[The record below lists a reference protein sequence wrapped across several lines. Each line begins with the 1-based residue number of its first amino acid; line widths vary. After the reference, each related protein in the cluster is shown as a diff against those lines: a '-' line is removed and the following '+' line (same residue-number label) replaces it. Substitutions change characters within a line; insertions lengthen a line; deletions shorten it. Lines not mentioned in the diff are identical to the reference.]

1 MRFQSGLMSLVTGEN
16 RFAMKTLLI
25 TIILT
30 LLLPLT
36 LCSRHPLTIDNVI
49 YNPPVV
55 FAGYVN
61 KEYDSLPGNL
71 TWPNTCELLH
81 DTLRMHFYS
90 ESFHVADKIWYGD
103 LLILT
108 LLPDA
113 NDSLISTR
121 SVFLHMARYIDMN
134 YSYDVTP
141 ADSDD
146 LFNNRAEMRALNL
159 SRIHGAAIGI
169 DKISVLSTA
178 LTGNTDLVI
187 TDGRIFGT
195 VP

>member
-1 MRFQSGLMSLVTGEN
+1 MTIVDTSSIDS
-16 RFAMKTLLI
+16 FAMKTLLVAI
-25 TIILT
+25 SLT

-36 LCSRHPLTIDNVI
+36 YCARHPLTIDNVI

-55 FAGYVN
+55 FVGFVN

-71 TWPNTCELLH
+71 KWPNTCELLH

-90 ESFHVADKIWYGD
+90 ETFHVADKIWYGD
-103 LLILT
+103 QLILT
-108 LLPDA
+108 LLPCA
-113 NDSLISTR
+113 NDSLISTHC
-121 SVFLHMARYIDMN
+121 VYLHMARYIDMN
-134 YSYDVTP
+134 YSYDVIP

-146 LFNNRAEMRALNL
+146 LFNNRAEMRALSL
-159 SRIHGAAIGI
+159 SRTHGATI
-169 DKISVLSTA
+169 DIDRMTVLATA

-187 TDGRIFGT
+187 NDGRIFGT